1 MDNNKFKDVE
11 HLQQQLKRHDKKWKI
26 LKKTSQKVK
35 LANDYELQ
43 KKGGKIGLVCKKE
56 KSLQKN
62 AR

>member
-11 HLQQQLKRHDKKWKI
+11 HLQQQLKRDDKKWKI

-43 KKGGKIGLVCKKE
+43 KKGGKIGLVC
-56 KSLQKN
+56 
-62 AR
+62 